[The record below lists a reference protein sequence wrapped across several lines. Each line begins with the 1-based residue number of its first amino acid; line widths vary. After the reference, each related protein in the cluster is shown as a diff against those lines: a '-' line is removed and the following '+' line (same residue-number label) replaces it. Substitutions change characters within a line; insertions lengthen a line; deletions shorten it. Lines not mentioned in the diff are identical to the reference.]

1 MLVCARMSTGMW
13 VDGSQQVGV
22 ALGRVMAR
30 LGLPSSLSCVGRTLR
45 RPSSERERLFG
56 VCPAPVVSFGSYMA
70 GSTAVNLAQSSAL
83 SLTISGV
90 AFMSE
95 TRTPTSA
102 AEISSVCSSTS
113 WTSSTAVTCSP
124 GTYAG
129 GLIRLAV
136 TVTGLVGTGAAFTF
150 DSPAVSFASLARNIA
165 LSMDASVTVTGL
177 SFGASQLTVTSS
189 LQEGQLC
196 SSTSWTSATSA
207 GCRAAATSYTAGSIR
222 AAVTVGTVLGS
233 RVSLFTFDSPV
244 VSFSNLYNGFNN
256 GAQSIGSLSLTVSGL
271 GFGGALERTA
281 TVWLVSLTRMCNTV
295 SWTTAT
301 AVTCDQPDY
310 MESTWINCLSTTVSG
325 LVGTRTLLFT
335 FDGAR
340 AFVSLRESIACRP

>member
-1 MLVCARMSTGMW
+1 MRVRVLAEAHGRDIAANGSVDRRVHVHVRAPDVPACILECARMSTGMW
-13 VDGSQQVGV
+13 VDGSQQVGA

-30 LGLPSSLSCVGRTLR
+30 LGFPSSLCCVGRTLR

-56 VCPAPVVSFGSYMA
+56 VRPAPVVSFGSYMA
-70 GSTAVNLAQSSAL
+70 GSTAVNLAQTSAL

-102 AEISSVCSSTS
+102 AEMSPVCSSTS

-124 GTYAG
+124 GTYGG

-150 DSPAVSFASLARNIA
+150 DSP
-165 LSMDASVTVTGL
+165 
-177 SFGASQLTVTSS
+177 
-189 LQEGQLC
+189 
-196 SSTSWTSATSA
+196 
-207 GCRAAATSYTAGSIR
+207 
-222 AAVTVGTVLGS
+222 
-233 RVSLFTFDSPV
+233 V
-244 VSFSNLYNGFNN
+244 VSFSSLYYGYSN
-256 GAQSIGSLSLTVSGL
+256 GAQSIGSLPLTVSGL
-271 GFGGALERTA
+271 GFGGASERTP
-281 TVWLVSLTRMCNTV
+281 TVSLASVTRMCDTV

-310 MESTWINCLSTTVSG
+310 MAATWIDRLSTTVSG